1 MRLPSFSPL
10 LAALRDPKR
19 WRRWGIEAL
28 ILVAMVIA
36 IGVWQNRGL
45 PEGAA
50 PPLAGVRNDGVA
62 TSLAEIQKVGA
73 ASSGRFRP
81 DGLPAGG
88 TATLVVFWATWCPVC
103 KAEEDNISAVA
114 ADWPVVSVAM
124 QSGDVVAVTK
134 HLKERKLDLRAI
146 VDEDG
151 SIAADWRV
159 RGVPAH
165 FIIDPAGNIRFRVV
179 GYATTLGL
187 RLRLW
192 WAQEFPA

>member
-1 MRLPSFSPL
+1 MRLPLLSPL
-10 LAALRDPKR
+10 LVALRDPKR

-28 ILVAMVIA
+28 ILVVMVIA
-36 IGVWQNRGL
+36 IGIWQNRGL

-50 PPLAGVRNDGVA
+50 PPLAGVRNDGAA
-62 TSLAEIQKVGA
+62 TSLAEIQKVG
-73 ASSGRFRP
+73 G
-81 DGLPAGG
+81 GG

-124 QSGDVVAVTK
+124 QSGDAVAVTK